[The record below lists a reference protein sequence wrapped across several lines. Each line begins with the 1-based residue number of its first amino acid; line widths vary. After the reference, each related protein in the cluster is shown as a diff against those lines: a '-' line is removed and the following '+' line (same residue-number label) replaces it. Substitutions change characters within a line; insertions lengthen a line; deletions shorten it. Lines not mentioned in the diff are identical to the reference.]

1 MGKIGIIGMG
11 WVGTSI
17 AASILARNLAS
28 ELLLNDVRGELA
40 AGEAMDFADGQ
51 LFYHRASVRSADVEE
66 MIGCDV
72 VIISAGR
79 GGKPE
84 ESRLDLL
91 RDNAAIARDLAARLA
106 GIDGIIVVV
115 SNPVD
120 ILTEVVRQAS
130 GLPVEG
136 VLGTGTTLDSARL
149 RKALGDHLGVHPKS
163 IHAQVLGEHG
173 DSEFVHWSRAQVGG
187 RSLRGWD
194 GWSAQDEV
202 RIAEQVR
209 RAAYEIIRRK
219 GATNHAIGM
228 VTASLVNALI
238 NDEQRV
244 LTVSRHHTGA
254 CGVREVA
261 LSLPAVVG
269 AGGAQRVHEPELDA
283 GERAA
288 LERSAE
294 LLRARLRELPPN

>member
-269 AGGAQRVHEPELDA
+269 AGGAQRVLEPELDA